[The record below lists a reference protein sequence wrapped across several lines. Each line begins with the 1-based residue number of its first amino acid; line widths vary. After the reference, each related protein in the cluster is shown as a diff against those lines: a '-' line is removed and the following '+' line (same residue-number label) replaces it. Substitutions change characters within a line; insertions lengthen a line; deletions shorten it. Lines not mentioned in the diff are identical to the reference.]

1 MRLYELTTDFAVLA
15 AMDEDDID
23 VSLALDALTVA
34 LEDKCA
40 GVVRVLATI
49 DAEAEALKAEEKRL
63 ADKRKRRENR
73 AKELRDYVKDAMK
86 AGDIRKIETPLATFS
101 LKDGPPRVV
110 VVDEMLVPET
120 YTRTIVE
127 IDKAAILEAFKRD
140 GECVPGTSIERSKAL
155 TIK

>member
-1 MRLYELTTDFAVLA
+1 MKLYELTADFAALA
-15 AMDEDDID
+15 AMEEDDID
-23 VSLALDALTVA
+23 VSAALNALTVA

-63 ADKRKRRENR
+63 ADKRKTRENR
-73 AKELRDYVKDAMK
+73 AKALRDYVKAAMT

-110 VVDEMLVPET
+110 VNDEMLVPEA
-120 YTRTIVE
+120 YTRTVVE
-127 IDKAAILEAFKRD
+127 IDKAAILDAFKRD